1 MYLEEGDDVKL
12 RFVSD
17 SLVEVFEG
25 EDVELEEPV
34 EERFNKGEE
43 IEGTLFGVDSIKF
56 DFQFGDGSVAF
67 IHRDMVEV
75 VEINDEPV

>member
-1 MYLEEGDDVKL
+1 MYLEEGDDVKF

-17 SLVEVFEG
+17 SVIEVFES
-25 EDVELEEPV
+25 EDAELDSPV
-34 EERFNKGEE
+34 EERFGAGEE
-43 IEGTLFGVDSIKF
+43 VEGTLFGVDSIKF

-67 IHRDMVEV
+67 IHRDLVEV

>member
-17 SLVEVFEG
+17 SLVEVFG
-25 EDVELEEPV
+25 DDDVELDSPV
-34 EERFNKGEE
+34 EERFNAGKE
-43 IEGTLFGVDSIKF
+43 IAGTLFGVDSIKF
-56 DFQFGDGSVAF
+56 DFQFGDGTIAF